1 MKTYKD
7 LTLEGLTDGLSSGR
21 LGGRVSL
28 KEDLARDIE
37 AGFKKLSSKKARS
50 GKSDGFEGKSIKCG
64 DFSITPVKYH
74 DASDTTPGADENIAF
89 HVYVED
95 GKGKAVTDK
104 IGPSQ
109 GNDAIDFME
118 YGKFDSSD
126 KKTAKEIEKWCNSN
140 RTFDPKE
147 EVEPVD
153 ELSAQTAQNAEIKAR
168 MAGPDK
174 RKQRQVGKFQQY
186 GQSKAQGGRGI
197 DVRNKT
203 MNQTGPVK
211 TKGYFETEQIDEAV
225 KNKKI
230 QKAIDIMKGVESIQ
244 DWVEGWADETP
255 EKYEYSMGKGSVY
268 PTENIIKF
276 AADREK
282 VCKKWTKDGSSWD
295 PIKGST
301 GSRHIKE

>member
-21 LGGRVSL
+21 LGGRINL

-50 GKSDGFEGKSIKCG
+50 GKSDSFEGKSIKCG

-95 GKGKAVTDK
+95 GKGKAMTDK

-140 RTFDPKE
+140 QTFDPKE
-147 EVEPVD
+147 EVE
-153 ELSAQTAQNAEIKAR
+153 
-168 MAGPDK
+168 
-174 RKQRQVGKFQQY
+174 
-186 GQSKAQGGRGI
+186 
-197 DVRNKT
+197 
-203 MNQTGPVK
+203 
-211 TKGYFETEQIDEAV
+211 IDEAV

-244 DWVEGWADETP
+244 DWVEGWADSTP

-276 AADREK
+276 AADIEK

>member
-1 MKTYKD
+1 VKTYKD
-7 LTLEGLTDGLSSGR
+7 LALEGLTDGLSSGR
-21 LGGRVSL
+21 LGGRISI

-37 AGFKKLSSKKARS
+37 AGFKKLSSKKARA

-140 RTFDPKE
+140 RMFDPKE
-147 EVEPVD
+147 EVAQVLEGYRVKD
-153 ELSAQTAQNAEIKAR
+153 KGLQTALMI
-168 MAGPDK
+168 M
-174 RKQRQVGKFQQY
+174 RQ
-186 GQSKAQGGRGI
+186 I
-197 DVRNKT
+197 
-203 MNQTGPVK
+203 
-211 TKGYFETEQIDEAV
+211 
-225 KNKKI
+225 
-230 QKAIDIMKGVESIQ
+230 ESTAL
-244 DWVEGWADETP
+244 WVDGWADSDP
-255 EKYEYSMGKGSVY
+255 KKYEHSLGEGSVF
-268 PTENIIKF
+268 PKENIIKF
-276 AADREK
+276 SKDLEK
-282 VCKKWTKDGSSWD
+282 VMKKWTKAGSAWKNHGEPGGTDS
-295 PIKGST
+295 I
-301 GSRHIKE
+301 HIKN